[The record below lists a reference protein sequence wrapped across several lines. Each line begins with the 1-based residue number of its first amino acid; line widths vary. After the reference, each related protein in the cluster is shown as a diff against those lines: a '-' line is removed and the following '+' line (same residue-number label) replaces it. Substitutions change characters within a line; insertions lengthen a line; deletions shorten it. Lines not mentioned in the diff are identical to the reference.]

1 MNELAPAAAMGAA
14 AGLRSFTSPAALSR
28 AAVAGLLKIEGRPL
42 AVFRSR
48 RGSKVL
54 MALAIAELVGD
65 KLPFMP
71 SRLARPGLAG
81 RLISGAICGA
91 AINSSRGRSVL
102 RGALAGSAAAVGAT
116 LAGYHL
122 RQALVKRYDIPDR
135 TVALAED
142 AIALGTAFVTAA
154 LLKPATDERVPRD
167 SQQDRQAAGGSPC
180 RAR

>member
-1 MNELAPAAAMGAA
+1 MNELAPAAAIGAV
-14 AGLRSFTSPAALSR
+14 AGLRTFTSPAALSR
-28 AAVAGLLKIEGRPL
+28 AAVAGLLEIEGRPL
-42 AVFRSR
+42 AVFRSS
-48 RGSKVL
+48 RGSKAL

-91 AINSSRGRSVL
+91 AISSSHGRSAL
-102 RGALAGSAAAVGAT
+102 RGALAGSAASVGAA

-122 RQALVKRYDIPDR
+122 RRTLVKNYNFSDR

-154 LLKPATDERVPRD
+154 LIKPATDERVPRD
-167 SQQDRQAAGGSPC
+167 SR
-180 RAR
+180 